1 MRVVVDD
8 PHEVVEQFT
17 DEQLV
22 HSQRPGLPGPAWTK
36 VGLGLETPQEEDGG
50 EALLHQVRRLPAG
63 PRVVG
68 HEVVGRQDVTGV
80 VQLLPPQAQALVVL
94 LQPWCQLPPLLE
106 APARQESEGQEPGPA
121 ATAVETILQETLLA
135 VGPGL
140 GQPQAGGRTEPASME
155 SDFYYKYQKII

>member
-22 HSQRPGLPGPAWTK
+22 VSQSSGLPGPARTK
-36 VGLGLETPQEEDGG
+36 VGLCLETPQEEDGG
-50 EALLHQVRRLPAG
+50 EALLHEVRRLPGG

-68 HEVVGRQDVTGV
+68 HQVVGRQDVPGV
-80 VQLLPPQAQALVVL
+80 VQLLPPQTQTLVVL

-106 APARQESEGQEPGPA
+106 TPARQEPEGQEPSPA
-121 ATAVETILQETLLA
+121 ATAVETVLQETFHS

-140 GQPQAGGRTEPASME
+140 GQSQAGGRTEPA
-155 SDFYYKYQKII
+155 DGKTYYYNYSK